1 MIAVLLGIAGI
12 SASVVRFDPA
22 SHKPTGSRGCGSTSP
37 YKLGTTTTAHGKY
50 AGVKWT
56 YLVYMPKEYDSKTP
70 MPLIIH
76 HHGWGLTAKAEE
88 KGAGI
93 AALADKLGVIVVT
106 PQGMGDNTHAGGPW
120 YSWNAVGSTQSPG
133 PGGDTCTSKAN
144 HGSYC
149 YTSCDKTGRGLASN
163 SSSKTNS
170 SSKSYSYTYSY
181 EGPSACTD
189 SPQCWWTTCD
199 ETVTPTGT
207 GTDPAGFIPGLY
219 DTLETQL
226 CIDVSREYAS
236 GESNGGM
243 QTYQLGVDLS
253 KRLAAIL
260 PEFGSFHHGFAMAP
274 AHGMPVLDLHGTHDT
289 TVPANESLSADGY
302 FYTPTHEIFD
312 GGKFSTGWKKANG
325 CTGAPRHWPTQ
336 WDGHKDF
343 YCLQEGDCP
352 GGDVIRCSWD
362 GGHNWLFNDAVANG
376 GLVTMF
382 LLQWTR
388 PTHIGFGRA
397 VGEVRGAG
405 QPLSDVTVLSTPEE
419 WPNATTAFAALP
431 TSLHKHSD
439 ASTPHHYG
447 NPASGCLADEDVIF
461 LGTGRTCSP
470 RKETKTAAI
479 EGPGSLPEPQCQV
492 GGAAPS
498 ANGCPTDAAVSR
510 VSRAWPVC
518 LAKDLAFQPAP
529 YEAGQ
534 FHCVLVCPCA
544 GEGVGCGADADVHCP
559 KGARCE
565 RGELRNLAQ
574 GVCTF

>member
-1 MIAVLLGIAGI
+1 M
-12 SASVVRFDPA
+12 
-22 SHKPTGSRGCGSTSP
+22 T
-37 YKLGTTTTAHGKY
+37 
-50 AGVKWT
+50 WT

-70 MPLIIH
+70 MPLIVH

-149 YTSCDKTGRGLASN
+149 YTSCGKTGGELESN
-163 SSSKTNS
+163 LSSKTNS
-170 SSKSYSYTYSY
+170 SSKTYSYTYSY
-181 EGPSACTD
+181 EGTSACTD

-207 GTDPAGFIPGLY
+207 GTDPAGFIPGTRIRRPNHQRRSAVPRLTCPHRLSSVRVSPALVYRVPAQLSLVEPPCRPCSSPPHGSPFADARAGLY

-312 GGKFSTGWKKANG
+312 GGKFSTGWKK
-325 CTGAPRHWPTQ
+325 
-336 WDGHKDF
+336 
-343 YCLQEGDCP
+343 
-352 GGDVIRCSWD
+352 
-362 GGHNWLFNDAVANG
+362 
-376 GLVTMF
+376 
-382 LLQWTR
+382 
-388 PTHIGFGRA
+388 
-397 VGEVRGAG
+397 VRR
-405 QPLSDVTVLSTPEE
+405 SV
-419 WPNATTAFAALP
+419 
-431 TSLHKHSD
+431 
-439 ASTPHHYG
+439 
-447 NPASGCLADEDVIF
+447 
-461 LGTGRTCSP
+461 
-470 RKETKTAAI
+470 
-479 EGPGSLPEPQCQV
+479 
-492 GGAAPS
+492 
-498 ANGCPTDAAVSR
+498 
-510 VSRAWPVC
+510 
-518 LAKDLAFQPAP
+518 
-529 YEAGQ
+529 
-534 FHCVLVCPCA
+534 
-544 GEGVGCGADADVHCP
+544 
-559 KGARCE
+559 
-565 RGELRNLAQ
+565 
-574 GVCTF
+574 